1 VTWRLLS
8 ARSLGLFPDTV
19 SAKLFLDA
27 SNVLLYESG
36 PVPLVATSGTSF
48 YYTTN
53 NQNVNIVSPDQ
64 ATTNQLYAIPGPMLR
79 VEITSQKTGEVFID
93 TNTLE
98 VDPRTLIEWDWTGAQ
113 GTVDTDLAATPDA
126 PTFVI
131 NHPYVLLGSIKN
143 IAKDRG
149 IAVMGS
155 LTILETPDDTNAVPT
170 EVQSFQFSLGGEGAH
185 DDFVSQSITK
195 NWTWIVPGVWVD
207 NPTAPWS
214 KTYLYS
220 VSVDYSD
227 SFGNVYPTV
236 VLGQYFEVTSSVTW
250 AKWGYGLGA
259 LAALGAG
266 LIAGIFSFG
275 IGTAVGTAIAAG
287 LGVQALD
294 PPEPDP
300 RYKERVS
307 LPHTRKDQ
315 DGGVLDA
322 RLSAIKIFL
331 DSVSNAVDLLGSASP
346 A

>member
-195 NWTWIVPGVWVD
+195 TGPG
-207 NPTAPWS
+207 
-214 KTYLYS
+214 
-220 VSVDYSD
+220 
-227 SFGNVYPTV
+227 SFRECGLTILPR
-236 VLGQYFEVTSSVTW
+236 LGQRPTCTRFQWTTLTPLATSTPLW
-250 AKWGYGLGA
+250 FW
-259 LAALGAG
+259 
-266 LIAGIFSFG
+266 
-275 IGTAVGTAIAAG
+275 
-287 LGVQALD
+287 
-294 PPEPDP
+294 
-300 RYKERVS
+300 VS
-307 LPHTRKDQ
+307 ILR
-315 DGGVLDA
+315 
-322 RLSAIKIFL
+322 
-331 DSVSNAVDLLGSASP
+331 
-346 A
+346 